1 MSTFSQEPSFRQPL
15 QSIQS
20 QKAPELMRRADNR
33 SDRSESVIESP
44 IPTPRPN
51 HYTILIVD
59 DSTTDRVI
67 YQRYIN
73 SSNMMSCSIIEADCG
88 DAGLEMCQEH
98 SPDLV
103 LLDYMLPDLDGLEFL
118 QALHETMSPLPP
130 VIMLTGEGNEKV
142 AVEAMKIGVRDYL
155 VKNDLNADRFSQ
167 AVQRVLSQQALKN
180 LVDRQQR
187 QQRLMASIALR
198 VSRAVSLEETLH
210 TATEGILQLLDCDRT
225 VIYRFN
231 ADCSGTIVAESLLP
245 GWTVSLNM
253 QIKDTCLESNISV
266 EKYLD
271 GHKTI
276 IGDIHNSYLTPCHI
290 NMLEQF
296 QVKANLVVPIVLNHP
311 ETQKKKVWGLLLAH
325 HCRTTREWRND
336 ELRLLDDLSVQLAIA
351 IQQSEFVTT
360 LKSKAES
367 LSSSNRRLVRA
378 TKLLKERNKEL
389 DDFAYIASHDLR
401 APLRA
406 ITNLASWLEEDISDK
421 IPEESKEQLQLI
433 RSRAKRL
440 DEFIKGLLDYSRA
453 GRQHLEKQ
461 PVDVHHL
468 ITEVIDS
475 LSPPATLTI
484 TQPVGSSPTLET
496 YKLLLHQVL
505 SNLIGNAVKY
515 HDKENGTIQI
525 TVQERGEHL
534 SISVT
539 DNGPGIDPM
548 HHQKIFGIFQTLS
561 SRDEIEST
569 GIGLSIVKKIIEQ
582 QKGKISLES
591 SVGEGSTFTFTWPK
605 A

>member
-20 QKAPELMRRADNR
+20 QKAPDLMRRADNR

-73 SSNMMSCSIIEADCG
+73 SSSMMSCSIIEADCG

-360 LKSKAES
+360 L
-367 LSSSNRRLVRA
+367 
-378 TKLLKERNKEL
+378 
-389 DDFAYIASHDLR
+389 
-401 APLRA
+401 
-406 ITNLASWLEEDISDK
+406 
-421 IPEESKEQLQLI
+421 
-433 RSRAKRL
+433 
-440 DEFIKGLLDYSRA
+440 
-453 GRQHLEKQ
+453 
-461 PVDVHHL
+461 
-468 ITEVIDS
+468 
-475 LSPPATLTI
+475 
-484 TQPVGSSPTLET
+484 
-496 YKLLLHQVL
+496 
-505 SNLIGNAVKY
+505 
-515 HDKENGTIQI
+515 
-525 TVQERGEHL
+525 
-534 SISVT
+534 
-539 DNGPGIDPM
+539 
-548 HHQKIFGIFQTLS
+548 
-561 SRDEIEST
+561 
-569 GIGLSIVKKIIEQ
+569 
-582 QKGKISLES
+582 
-591 SVGEGSTFTFTWPK
+591 
-605 A
+605 